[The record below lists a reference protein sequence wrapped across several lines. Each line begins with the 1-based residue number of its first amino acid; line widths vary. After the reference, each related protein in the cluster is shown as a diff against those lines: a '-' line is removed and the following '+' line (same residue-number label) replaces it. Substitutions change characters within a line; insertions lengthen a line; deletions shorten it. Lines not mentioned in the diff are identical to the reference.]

1 MHLPLG
7 RRKRMAGQSFVQKSG
22 VFFVILRALGFDW
35 DTAYRTAYQAILWTD
50 SFKITKV
57 LHLMIDSKELEDIR
71 SETQQV
77 LKVWI
82 LNLIEPGLC

>member
-1 MHLPLG
+1 
-7 RRKRMAGQSFVQKSG
+7 MAGQNFVQKFG
-22 VFFVILRALGFDW
+22 VFFVILRELGFDW